1 MNMYE
6 INMEKN
12 NKKRKLKKYK
22 KKKLFYSSVDLVC
35 IFKS

>member
-1 MNMYE
+1 MNMHE
-6 INMEKN
+6 NKMEN

-22 KKKLFYSSVDLVC
+22 KKKLFYSSVGLVC